1 MSIPRKREQ
10 IVVRAKTAR
19 PRDLRSIAA
28 LIGTEGLS
36 RALSFA
42 YFVAAARILAPAGF
56 GTVRYTITLA
66 LLAFGLLQVLVTVLG
81 RELGAARGDE
91 RAIGAVIGTALGVGV
106 LLWAV
111 SALAC
116 VAAVASGLTR
126 SASGL
131 GLFTVLCGYAIF
143 QIYYAV
149 AWGLGD
155 IPRMAIVYAGGG
167 FVQLG
172 ALLALGT
179 FVHPSPAAALVLFGV
194 SNVVPIACLE
204 LTRPILRRSLA
215 FDAVVGRRL
224 IRLGLPLL
232 AAQLCYVVWASAD
245 QIWVQQRL
253 GAHAGGLYGA
263 AKSLIQVFL
272 IVPAGVNGVVMPRV
286 AQLRAGGADAE
297 ARRMIALATGSVFAV
312 SAVAALAFAGLGR
325 PVLSLVYGGS
335 YGAAADALAIL
346 CAAMA
351 LYAAFGSL
359 TYTLV
364 GWGRP
369 GIYSSAI
376 AAAAVGELVALWL
389 VPASIAGAATAN
401 AVAIGLGLAVALGRF
416 AVLGRAPA
424 AARSG
429 PGAVAAEGTPRAA
442 VREALPTV
450 TVVVPTYG
458 GREALASSLPPLLAD
473 AAVTEIVVVVDGF
486 DDGSVSDLQ
495 RLGESHPK
503 LRWELVENGGE
514 MAARAHGVAAASSE
528 IVLLVDQDVVLHPGT
543 AAGHARHHA
552 ARRGLVVVGYMP
564 TTAARRSA
572 SWSTTH
578 LYARDYERHCESY
591 EREPGRVLTHLWG
604 GNVSLRRTD
613 CLAVGLE
620 RPEFRQPE
628 RYHSDREFGLRCLA
642 HGLAGVFDR
651 GLRADH
657 LHTRGLQ
664 AFVRDSRSQGTS
676 LARLHELHAA
686 ELGPLDPDAL
696 VGDLPAPVR
705 RLVTAC
711 RAPAVER
718 LVGGTLLTLNRL
730 SALVRLRPVEL
741 ATAKILRRIGQQHG
755 IRAAGGPAV
764 AGAR

>member
-1 MSIPRKREQ
+1 VSIPRKREQ
-10 IVVRAKTAR
+10 IVVRSKRPR

-28 LIGTEGLS
+28 LTGTEGLS

-42 YFVAAARILAPAGF
+42 YYVAAARILAPAGF

-91 RAIGAVIGTALGVGV
+91 RATGAVIGTALGVGV

-116 VAAVASGLTR
+116 VLAVAGGLTR

-131 GLFTVLCGYAIF
+131 GLFAVLCGYALF
-143 QIYYAV
+143 QIYYAI

-167 FVQLG
+167 LVQLG
-172 ALLALGT
+172 ALLGLGVL
-179 FVHPSPAAALVLFGV
+179 VHPSPAETLVLFGV

-215 FDAVVGRRL
+215 FDAAVGRRL
-224 IRLGLPLL
+224 VRLGLPLL

-245 QIWVQQRL
+245 QVWVQQRL

-272 IVPAGVNGVVMPRV
+272 VVPAGVNGVVMPRV

-297 ARRMIALATGSVFAV
+297 ARRLIARATGSVFAV

-325 PVLSLVYGGS
+325 PVLSLVYGGP

-351 LYAAFGSL
+351 LYAAFGCL
-359 TYTLV
+359 TFTLV
-364 GWGRP
+364 GWGSP

-376 AAAAVGELVALWL
+376 AAAAVGEVAALWL
-389 VPASIAGAATAN
+389 FPASLAGAATAN
-401 AVAIGLGLAVALGRF
+401 AAAIGLGLAVALVRF
-416 AVLGRAPA
+416 AALDRGA
-424 AARSG
+424 AARSR
-429 PGAVAAEGTPRAA
+429 GAGIAAASVTPVLEG
-442 VREALPTV
+442 EQLPTV
-450 TVVVPTYG
+450 TVVIPTYG
-458 GREALASSLPPLLAD
+458 GRAALASSLPPLLAD
-473 AAVTEIVVVVDGF
+473 PAVSEIVVVVDGF
-486 DDGSVSDLQ
+486 DDGSVGDLQ
-495 RLGESHPK
+495 RLGAVHPK

-514 MAARAHGVAAASSE
+514 MAARAHGVEVATGE

-543 AAGHARHHA
+543 AAGHARRHA
-552 ARRGLVVVGYMP
+552 ARPGLVVVGYMP
-564 TTAARRSA
+564 TSAARRSA
-572 SWSTTH
+572 AWSTTH

-591 EREPGRVLTHLWG
+591 ERDPERVLTHLWG

-620 RPEFRQPE
+620 RSEFRQPE

-642 HGLAGVFDR
+642 YGLTGVFDR
-651 GLRADH
+651 RLRADH
-657 LHTRGLQ
+657 LHSRDLQ

-676 LARLHELHAA
+676 LARLHQLHAA

-696 VGDLPAPVR
+696 VSDLPAPVR

-718 LVGGTLLTLNRL
+718 LVGGALLAANRL

-755 IRAAGGPAV
+755 IRAAGGVAV
-764 AGAR
+764 AGVR

>member
-1 MSIPRKREQ
+1 MSIPRKRDQ
-10 IVVRAKTAR
+10 IATRSKTAHR
-19 PRDLRSIAA
+19 RELRSIAA
-28 LIGTEGLS
+28 LIGSEGLS

-42 YFVAAARILAPAGF
+42 YYVAAARILAPAGF

-106 LLWAV
+106 VLWAL

-116 VAAVASGLTR
+116 VAAVAGGLTR

-143 QIYYAV
+143 QIYYAIS
-149 AWGLGD
+149 WGLGD

-167 FVQLG
+167 FVQLA
-172 ALLALGT
+172 ALLVLGV

-204 LTRPILRRSLA
+204 LTRPVLRRRLA
-215 FDAVVGRRL
+215 VDAAVGRRL

-245 QIWVQQRL
+245 QIWVQRRL

-263 AKSLIQVFL
+263 AKSFVQVFL

-286 AQLRAGGADAE
+286 AQLRAGGADAD
-297 ARRMIALATGSVFAV
+297 ARRMIATATVSVFAV

-325 PVLSLVYGGS
+325 PALSLVYGGS
-335 YGAAADALAIL
+335 YATAAEALAIL

-369 GIYSSAI
+369 GIYGAAI
-376 AAAAVGELVALWL
+376 ATAAVAELVVLAAAPASLAAAAA
-389 VPASIAGAATAN
+389 AN
-401 AVAIGLGLAVALGRF
+401 AVAIGLGLAVALVWF
-416 AVLGRAPA
+416 ALLDRGAAAAPA
-424 AARSG
+424 AAPTAGRV
-429 PGAVAAEGTPRAA
+429 PHVPEHEP
-442 VREALPTV
+442 LPTV
-450 TVVVPTYG
+450 SAVVPTYG
-458 GREALASSLPPLLAD
+458 GRAALASSLPPLLED
-473 AAVTEIVVVVDGF
+473 PAVTEVVVVVDGF
-486 DDGSVSDLQ
+486 DDGSVADLQ
-495 RLGESHPK
+495 RLAEAHPK

-514 MAARAHGVAAASSE
+514 MAARAHGVAVATGE
-528 IVLLVDQDVVLHPGT
+528 VVLLLDQDVVVHPGT
-543 AAGHARHHA
+543 VAGHARHHA
-552 ARRGLVVVGYMP
+552 ARPGLVVVGYMP

-572 SWSTTH
+572 AWCTTY

-604 GNVSLRRTD
+604 GNVSMRRAD

-642 HGLAGVFDR
+642 HGLTGVFDR
-651 GLRADH
+651 TLRADH
-657 LHTRGLQ
+657 LHTRGLR

-686 ELGPLDPDAL
+686 ELGPLDADAL
-696 VGDLPAPVR
+696 VSDLPAPLR

-718 LVGGTLLTLNRL
+718 LVGGALLAVNRL
-730 SALVRLRPVEL
+730 SALVRLRPLEL

-755 IRAAGGPAV
+755 IREAREMAV